1 MQRLPTGDELSM
13 VSDTGWMERQ
23 TIIEVARRAAGLT
36 QAELARRAGTS
47 QSAISEYERRRK
59 SPVLDVAERLVWA
72 AGSDLA
78 MTTLVDFS
86 EHPATGDGDRVFY
99 VPDRLWRVEVPQCFA
114 KVELDERVW
123 DLGVRADRKQL
134 YERLLGSG
142 TEFMIFRWV
151 DAALLVDLWPDLELQ
166 VALREAWEPLVGA
179 AAQGQVES
187 PWHAHRDT
195 MDR

>member
-1 MQRLPTGDELSM
+1 M
-13 VSDTGWMERQ
+13 VSDTGWIERQ

-59 SPVLDVAERLVWA
+59 SPALDVTERLMWA

-78 MTTLVDFS
+78 MTTLVEFS
-86 EHPATGDGDRVFY
+86 EHQASGNKVFY
-99 VPDRLWRVEVPQCFA
+99 VPNRLWRVEVPQCFA
-114 KVELDERVW
+114 KVELDDRVW
-123 DLGVRADRKQL
+123 DLGVRADRKRL
-134 YERLLGSG
+134 YERLLRSG

-151 DAALLVDLWPDLELQ
+151 DAALLGDLWPELELPGA
-166 VALREAWEPLVGA
+166 VREAWEPLVRV

-187 PWHAHRDT
+187 AWNA
-195 MDR
+195 DREAMGR